1 MSLPLTSNPTPA
13 TTTPSISVVIPA
25 CNAGMRHFETVLK
38 ALRDQTLPKNRW
50 ELIVVD
56 DASRVPLRAARRDGH
71 EARGEGREAERSG
84 GGSLVASSE
93 SAEDLKP
100 TNLKLKTHELDLGWH
115 PNARLVQTDP
125 EREGGGEKADT
136 LKIRKAENEGACGER
151 EGIGLVSARL
161 RGFELGR
168 GDVFVFVD
176 QDNALRPDYLQ
187 RVADI
192 AVEYPHIGT
201 WGGQILLQFDEPDKA
216 PDPWLRG
223 ALCTRELS
231 DDVWTNVIDH
241 HDSTPWGAGLCARR
255 EVLEIYRQRVLENP
269 MRRLLDPTPRR
280 AGFGGDSD
288 LSYSGCRA
296 GYGKGVF
303 ERLALD
309 HLIPAGRC
317 SDDYLLRNAETNGYS
332 TVLHGFVEHGNTT
345 PPRND
350 WRFWVMSW
358 LRRPRRKR
366 LEWEMEM
373 AKRRGMWKAVAEISG
388 SEGALRQYAEML
400 AAKADRLGE

>member
-1 MSLPLTSNPTPA
+1 MSAFPL
-13 TTTPSISVVIPA
+13 ISVVIPA
-25 CNAGMRHFETVLK
+25 CNPGMWHFEIVLE
-38 ALRDQTLPKNRW
+38 ALRDQTLPKDRW
-50 ELIVVD
+50 DLIVVD
-56 DASRVPLRAARRDGH
+56 DASRVPLRAARRDGQ
-71 EARGEGREAERSG
+71 AE
-84 GGSLVASSE
+84 E
-93 SAEDLKP
+93 KAE
-100 TNLKLKTHELDLGWH
+100 NLKIGKAENGGTGGESGKQQGTGATKNEALIDLSWH
-115 PNARLVQTDP
+115 PNARIVQTDP
-125 EREGGGEKADT
+125 EREG
-136 LKIRKAENEGACGER
+136 L
-151 EGIGLVSARL
+151 GLVSARL
-161 RGFELGR
+161 RGFELGK

-187 RVADI
+187 GVADI

-201 WGGQILLQFDEPDKA
+201 WGGQILLKFDEPTKA

-223 ALCTRELS
+223 ALCTRELQH
-231 DDVWTNVIDH
+231 DIWTNVIDH
-241 HDSTPWGAGLCARR
+241 HESTPWGAGLCARH
-255 EVLEIYRQRVLENP
+255 EVLEIYRQRVLANP

-303 ERLALD
+303 KRLALD
-309 HLIPAGRC
+309 HLIPVGRC
-317 SDDYLLRNAETNGYS
+317 SDDFLLRNAETNGYS

-350 WRFWVMSW
+350 WRFWAMSW

-373 AKRRGMWKAVAEISG
+373 AKRRGMWKAVAEIVG
-388 SEGALRQYAEML
+388 SEGELRQHAEML

>member
-13 TTTPSISVVIPA
+13 TTTPFISVVIPA
-25 CNAGMRHFETVLK
+25 CNPGMKHFRIVLD
-38 ALRDQTLPKNRW
+38 ALRDQTLPKDRW

-56 DASRVPLRAARRDGH
+56 DASRVPLGA
-71 EARGEGREAERSG
+71 EGRDDSDREQFD
-84 GGSLVASSE
+84 V
-93 SAEDLKP
+93 LKDKEP
-100 TNLKLKTHELDLGWH
+100 FGENSKLTKSQMENTEVDLGWH
-115 PNARLVQTDP
+115 PNARLVQTD
-125 EREGGGEKADT
+125 
-136 LKIRKAENEGACGER
+136 LER

-161 RGFELGR
+161 RGFELGK

-176 QDNALRPDYLQ
+176 QDNALRADYLK

-201 WGGQILLQFDEPDKA
+201 WGGQILLKFDEAEKA

-223 ALCTRELS
+223 PLCTRELQC
-231 DDVWTNVIDH
+231 DIWTNVIDH
-241 HDSTPWGAGLCARR
+241 HDSTPWGAGFCARR
-255 EVLEIYRQRVLENP
+255 QVLERYRERVLANP

-288 LSYSGCRA
+288 LSYSGCHA

-303 ERLALD
+303 KRLALD
-309 HLIPAGRC
+309 HLIPVGRC
-317 SDDYLLRNAETNGYS
+317 SDQYLVKTSEANGYS
-332 TVLHGFVEHGNTT
+332 TVLHGFVEHGKTT

-358 LRRPRRKR
+358 LRRPRRRR

-373 AKRRGMWKAVAEISG
+373 AKRRGMWKAVAEIAAN
-388 SEGALRQYAEML
+388 EDELRRYAENL
-400 AAKADRLGE
+400 ATKAEELAE

>member
-1 MSLPLTSNPTPA
+1 MTANH
-13 TTTPSISVVIPA
+13 TTPFLSVVIPA
-25 CNAGMRHFETVLK
+25 CNPGMRHFRIVLE
-38 ALRDQTLPKNRW
+38 ALRDQTLPKDRW

-56 DASRVPLRAARRDGH
+56 DASREPLASRERH
-71 EARGEGREAERSG
+71 EARGTRHKDEHKSD
-84 GGSLVASSE
+84 GSLVASGE

-100 TNLKLKTHELDLGWH
+100 TNLKLKTHEVDLSWH
-115 PNARLVQTDP
+115 PNARLVETDP
-125 EREGGGEKADT
+125 
-136 LKIRKAENEGACGER
+136 ER

-161 RGFELGR
+161 RGFELGK

-187 RVADI
+187 GVADI
-192 AVEYPHIGT
+192 AAEYPHIGT
-201 WGGQILLQFDEPDKA
+201 WGGQIWLKFDEPDKA

-231 DDVWTNVIDH
+231 EDIWSNVIEH

-255 EVLEIYRQRVLENP
+255 EVLEIYRERVLANP
-269 MRRLLDPTPRR
+269 MRRLLDPTPKR

-296 GYGKGVF
+296 GFGKGVF
-303 ERLALD
+303 QRLVLD

-317 SDDYLLRNAETNGYS
+317 SDEYLLRNAETNGYS
-332 TVLHGFVEHGNTT
+332 TVLHGLVEHGKTT
-345 PPRND
+345 TPRND

-358 LRRPRRKR
+358 VRRPRRKR
-366 LEWEMEM
+366 LEWQVEM
-373 AKRRGMWKAVAEISG
+373 ARRRGMWKAVAEIAADE
-388 SEGALRQYAEML
+388 SELRQYAQTL
-400 AAKADRLGE
+400 AAKAERLGCSG